1 MLDHL
6 WAGMILAGILWAA
19 FHGRLSDV
27 TLGML
32 DGAAD
37 AVSLG
42 GRGSRSRRR
51 RRRRGGKKRMPARYR
66 KMPVWDR
73 SDVSEWMER
82 R

>member
-42 GRGSRSRRR
+42 VTMLGVLSFWSWLGRWDRCSAS
-51 RRRRGGKKRMPARYR
+51 YS
-66 KMPVWDR
+66 PVWIR
-73 SDVSEWMER
+73 SIR
-82 R
+82 LCGT